1 MMYATVVLDIPELNH
16 KGFDYRIPPQL
27 LTTIKPGCRVSVPL
41 GTRSVQGFVI
51 ELKETTELENTSVK
65 QIKESL
71 DIIPSLTT
79 EMLHL
84 GQWISVYY
92 SAHLFRTLQMLL
104 PAALKTKTE
113 ESVVAANDFQYDQL
127 SAQALEIIEWVN
139 SKASININQLINR
152 YQSDYQ
158 LIQDLLSTGHL
169 IIKKRHLDK
178 VNRKKLAYVKLLLST
193 EELLLEISTLS
204 KQAIKQKQV
213 LEYFLVT
220 EKTEEEV
227 TTILDELQLNR
238 SSILALV
245 NKGYLQLA
253 EKEVDRDPYKE
264 RQFQDKKITLNTEQ
278 LDALSRIVKGI
289 DARDTKPFLIHGVT
303 GSGKTEIYLNAIEY
317 VLKKGQEAIMLV
329 PEISLTPQMVERFK
343 GRFGNLVAVLHSR
356 LSQGEK
362 LDEWRKI
369 QRGEAKIAIGA
380 RSAVFA
386 PFQKLG
392 LIIIDEEHESSYK
405 QEEHPKYHTREIA
418 KWRAEY
424 NRAAVILGSATPSLE
439 SYYLAINEHYYLI
452 EMPNR
457 VMGRSMPAVHIV
469 DLREELN
476 NGNRSMFSSELQE
489 LIKDRLEKKEQIVL
503 FLNRRGYST
512 FVMCRSCGY
521 VISCPHCEISLTY
534 HHTSRDLRC
543 HYCGHNEHEQ
553 STCPEC
559 GSKHIR
565 YFGTG
570 TQKVEEELAKRF
582 PGVRVIRMDV
592 DTTST
597 KGAHEKLLN
606 SFKKQEA
613 DILLG
618 TQMIAKG
625 LDFPRVTLVGVIA
638 ADTLLKLPDFRA
650 TERTFQLLTQ
660 VSGRAGRHQLAGD
673 VVIQTYSPEHYSV
686 DFASRHD
693 YKSFFSKELEQ
704 RRMLQ
709 YPPYKKLILINFS
722 HPELKQVMLASD
734 TFIRILK
741 REITTD
747 VEIIG
752 PVASPISRIKDRY
765 RFQCMIK
772 YSDDLILISK
782 INETIIIITEQF
794 KDRKLQLSVD
804 LDPYVLL

>member
-16 KGFDYRIPPQL
+16 KGFDYKIPTQL
-27 LTTIKPGCRVSVPL
+27 LSTVKPGCRVSVPL
-41 GTRSVQGFVI
+41 GNRSVQGFVI
-51 ELKETTELENTSVK
+51 ELKETTELENTNVK
-65 QIKESL
+65 EIKENL
-71 DIIPSLTT
+71 DIIPSLTN
-79 EMLHL
+79 EMINL
-84 GQWISVYY
+84 GLWISEYY
-92 SAHLFRTLQMLL
+92 TAHLFRALKMLL
-104 PAALKTKTE
+104 PAALKT
-113 ESVVAANDFQYDQL
+113 
-127 SAQALEIIEWVN
+127 
-139 SKASININQLINR
+139 
-152 YQSDYQ
+152 
-158 LIQDLLSTGHL
+158 
-169 IIKKRHLDK
+169 DK
-178 VNRKKLAYVKLLLST
+178 VNRKKATYVKLLLST
-193 EELLLEISTLS
+193 EQLLVEIPTLS

-213 LEYFLVT
+213 LEYFLET
-220 EKTEEEV
+220 EKTEEELP
-227 TTILDELQLNR
+227 TILDVLQVNR
-238 SSILALV
+238 SSIQALSS
-245 NKGYLQLA
+245 KGYLQLI
-253 EKEVDRDPYKE
+253 EKEIDRDPYKE
-264 RQFQDKKITLNTEQ
+264 RQFLDKKITLNTEQ
-278 LDALSRIVKGI
+278 QSALARIVKGI
-289 DARDTKPFLIHGVT
+289 DENDTKPFLIHGVT

-317 VLKKGQEAIMLV
+317 VLSKGQEAIMLV

-424 NRAAVILGSATPSLE
+424 NNATLILGSATPSLE
-439 SYYLAINEHYYLI
+439 SYYNAINKQYYLI

-469 DLREELN
+469 DMREELN
-476 NGNRSMFSSELQE
+476 KGNRSMFSSEMQA
-489 LIKDRLEKKEQIVL
+489 LIKDRLEKNEQIVL

-521 VISCPHCEISLTY
+521 VMNCSHCEISLTY
-534 HHTSRDLRC
+534 HHTDRNLRC
-543 HYCGHNEHEQ
+543 HYCGHSESEP
-553 STCPEC
+553 SVCPEC

-570 TQKVEEELAKRF
+570 TQKVEEELANRF

-606 SFKKQEA
+606 SFRKQEA

-625 LDFPRVTLVGVIA
+625 LDFPKVTLVGVIA
-638 ADTLLKLPDFRA
+638 ADTSLKLPDFRA
-650 TERTFQLLTQ
+650 AERTFQLLTQ

-704 RRMLQ
+704 RHLLQ

-722 HPELKQVMLASD
+722 HPELKQVLFASE
-734 TFIRILK
+734 TFIRVLK
-741 REITTD
+741 SKIASD

-772 YSDDLILISK
+772 YNDDLILISK
-782 INETIIIITEQF
+782 INETIMMITEQF